1 MKTQNL
7 LLILASACVMVL
19 LSSGSAYAQ
28 ENQIIAEYLVEY
40 DENSTDTLGELR
52 DVARDLSQCFDRFED
67 CSDRFGSDQ
76 SLAECLSDFIPCASR
91 EGRDKLRT
99 CSRFLREFRGDYSR
113 ALRDARRAGVA
124 REFETSEAVL
134 ATVVAAEGIASL
146 CY

>member
-7 LLILASACVMVL
+7 LLIVASACAMVL

-28 ENQIIAEYLVEY
+28 ENQIIAEYLAEY
-40 DENSTDTLGELR
+40 DQNSTDTLGELR

-67 CSDRFGSDQ
+67 CSDRFGSNE
-76 SLAECLSDFIPCASR
+76 SLAECLSEFIPCASR
-91 EGRDKLRT
+91 ESSDKLRT
-99 CSRFLREFRGDYSR
+99 CTRFRREFRGDYSR

-134 ATVVAAEGIASL
+134 STVAAAEGIASM